1 MIKMKVI
8 NFNTVNFVEKVKA
21 LKWNYYYY
29 YYYRKLSTEASS
41 VLLTEKTAE
50 NSNINLNL
58 KSENKLKIENED
70 DYYFENVQK
79 NLNLNNNPLKN
90 FKNKAREN
98 LNLKIETRENLNNSK
113 IEAREDLNL
122 KIKAREN
129 LKIKTRENLNLKKQN
144 LKSGPNLSD
153 FITNTVLKYSNETEI
168 APEEAHPYLPSLNA
182 YGKKVFFDVYG
193 CQMNVSDTEIIYSV
207 LKSAGYERTLTL
219 EEADVILVVT
229 CAIRDGAEQKV
240 WGRLASLNNLRRRRH
255 LMGSPPL
262 RVGLL
267 GCMAERLK
275 NKILEESKYVDLV
288 AGPDAYRDLPRLL
301 SVTEENQAAIN
312 VALSFDETYADI
324 NPVRLNGDS
333 KSAFVTIMR
342 GCDNMCTYC
351 IVPFV
356 RGRERSRPIKSI
368 LDEVRHLADS
378 GVKEVTL
385 LGQNVN
391 SYRDLSEEMFPVQ
404 EKKSTELAKGFKT
417 VYKNKI
423 GGRRFADLLEK
434 VAEIDPEMRIR
445 FTSPH
450 PKDFPDEVLHL
461 ISTKPNICKQ
471 IHLPAQSGNSAVL
484 ERMRRGYTRESYL
497 ELVNHIREL
506 IPDIQLS
513 SDFIAGFCG
522 ETDAEFEDTLTLM
535 EKVQYHVA
543 YLFQYSMRE
552 KTTAHR
558 RFQDDVPPEVKL
570 ERMQRMANLFRAQA
584 EKLNSQLIGTR
595 QLVLIEGVSRRSEST
610 LQGRTDGNT
619 RVLIPNVEIPDGSVN
634 RPISAGDYVVVGI
647 STSNSNSLTGVPVS
661 HSSISEFDKSSR

>member
-1 MIKMKVI
+1 
-8 NFNTVNFVEKVKA
+8 
-21 LKWNYYYY
+21 
-29 YYYRKLSTEASS
+29 
-41 VLLTEKTAE
+41 
-50 NSNINLNL
+50 
-58 KSENKLKIENED
+58 
-70 DYYFENVQK
+70 
-79 NLNLNNNPLKN
+79 
-90 FKNKAREN
+90 
-98 LNLKIETRENLNNSK
+98 
-113 IEAREDLNL
+113 IEARENSNNS
-122 KIKAREN
+122 KIKARES
-129 LKIKTRENLNLKKQN
+129 LNLKKQN

-153 FITNTVLKYSNETEI
+153 FITNSALKYSNETEI
-168 APEEAHPYLPSLNA
+168 APEDPHPYLPSIKA
-182 YGKKVFFDVYG
+182 YGKKVYFDVYG

-368 LDEVRHLADS
+368 LDEVQHLADS

-391 SYRDLSEEMFPVQ
+391 SYRDLSEEIFPVQ
-404 EKKSTELAKGFKT
+404 KKTTELAKGFKT
-417 VYKNKI
+417 VYKNKV

-434 VAEIDPEMRIR
+434 VADIDPQMRIR

-522 ETDAEFEDTLTLM
+522 ETDAEFEDTITLM
-535 EKVQYHVA
+535 EQVQYHVA

-558 RFQDDVPPEVKL
+558 RFKDDVPPEVKL

-584 EKLNSQLIGTR
+584 EKLNSQLVGTR

-619 RVLIPNVEIPDGSVN
+619 RVLIPNVEIPDGSEN
-634 RPISAGDYVVVGI
+634 RPISAGDYVVVEI
-647 STSNSNSLTGVPVS
+647 STSNSNSLTGIPVS